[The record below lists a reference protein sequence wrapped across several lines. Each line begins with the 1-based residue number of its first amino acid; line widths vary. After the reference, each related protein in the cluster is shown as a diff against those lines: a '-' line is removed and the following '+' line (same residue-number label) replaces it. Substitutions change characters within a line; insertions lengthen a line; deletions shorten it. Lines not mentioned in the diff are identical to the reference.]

1 MFQGLGGFVGD
12 YCCVESIQLPLKA
25 SIMCA
30 FVPEYADRI
39 VLVFTNFSKKRI
51 FLTLIENSYGWKV
64 AIDPITP
71 RIYSP
76 IGLGKIFDT
85 LGTRLENSVEV

>member
-1 MFQGLGGFVGD
+1 
-12 YCCVESIQLPLKA
+12 
-25 SIMCA
+25 MCA

>member
-1 MFQGLGGFVGD
+1 
-12 YCCVESIQLPLKA
+12 
-25 SIMCA
+25 MCA

-64 AIDPITP
+64 AIDPMTT

-76 IGLGKIFDT
+76 ICLGKVFDS
-85 LGTRLENSVEV
+85 LRTRLENSEEV